1 MNENF
6 TIVIQGPWI
15 KEMTERSIIS
25 IRENLGNT
33 NIIMSTWQL
42 GLLGKNF
49 LIKNHVKL
57 IENEDPGETEFRFF
71 FEPKSAEA
79 WKGISCNTNRQIVST
94 LMGIKAANTEICL
107 N

>member
-1 MNENF
+1 MYENF

-42 GLLGKNF
+42 GLLEKNF
-49 LIKNHVKL
+49 LI
-57 IENEDPGETEFRFF
+57 
-71 FEPKSAEA
+71 
-79 WKGISCNTNRQIVST
+79 
-94 LMGIKAANTEICL
+94 
-107 N
+107 